1 MIKPLPDKKYQ
12 IILADP
18 PWKYNDKLGDFSKFA
33 NKNKSPRMGAC
44 EYYYN
49 TMSINNICNLPI
61 KNISADNCI
70 LFLWVTMP
78 KLNECF
84 KVIESWG
91 FKYKTVAFV
100 WIKTNPKTGGVF
112 KGIGR
117 WVQGNAELVLLAT
130 KGKPKRI
137 SKSISQIIMAKRAN
151 HSKKPDI
158 VRDKIIELMGDL
170 PRIEL
175 FARYKAK
182 GWDAWGNEELR
193 ETYIQDK
200 II

>member
-1 MIKPLPDKKYQ
+1 M
-12 IILADP
+12 
-18 PWKYNDKLGDFSKFA
+18 
-33 NKNKSPRMGAC
+33 
-44 EYYYN
+44 
-49 TMSINNICNLPI
+49 PI
-61 KNISADNCI
+61 KDISEDNCI

-91 FKYKTVAFV
+91 FKYKTCAFV
-100 WIKTNPKTGGVF
+100 WVKNNKKSNSFFMGMGSWT
-112 KGIGR
+112 R
-117 WVQGNAELVLLAT
+117 SNAELCLIAT

-137 SKSISQIIMAKRAN
+137 SASVRSVINTPIEY

-158 VRDKIIELMGDL
+158 VRDKITELCGDL

-175 FARYKAK
+175 FARQEIK
-182 GWDAWGNEELR
+182 GWDCFGNE
-193 ETYIQDK
+193 

>member
-1 MIKPLPDKKYQ
+1 MLELNKKYQ
-12 IILADP
+12 IIYADP

-44 EYYYN
+44 EYYYS
-49 TMSINNICNLPI
+49 TMSINDICNLPI

-78 KLNECF
+78 KLNEVQ
-84 KVIESWG
+84 KVITAWG

-100 WIKTNPKTGGVF
+100 WIKLNPKSGTIF

-117 WVQGNAELVLLAT
+117 WVQGNAELCLLAT

-137 SKSISQIIMAKRAN
+137 SKSVSQIIMAKRAE

-158 VRDKIIELMGDL
+158 VRDKIIELMGEL

-175 FARYKAK
+175 FARYKVD
-182 GWDAWGNEELR
+182 GWDAWGNEELKELYR
-193 ETYIQDK
+193 QMELIK
-200 II
+200 